1 MFFVTSTKLNLDSF
15 SVWFNGVVQYRDDI
29 ENTDISQTIDKSG
42 IFNEKKKWNK
52 NENITVD

>member
-15 SVWFNGVVQYRDDI
+15 SVWFNGVVQYREDI